1 MLRTAGMSLA
11 KACSEH
17 ALRTCVGA
25 LWIAARSYAAAA
37 AQATDLE
44 VLLEPLDSPNE
55 GIFLL
60 TLSK

>member
-1 MLRTAGMSLA
+1 MSLA

-17 ALRTCVGA
+17 ALRTCGGA
-25 LWIAARSYAAAA
+25 LWIAARSYAAT

-60 TLSK
+60 TLSR